1 MAHTLRPF
9 RDYSEHEVLNLF
21 TYSGAAESSAVI
33 LTRGAAVKLSAEGF
47 TTGPSNTGTYK
58 VIDFLGD
65 VGGTS
70 FPFSNSQRFGVRPKV
85 TLATSGDV
93 LGLTL
98 LDVRELDENGEKLI
112 FNPRKAA
119 EMNVVISG
127 QAVPVLTRGVV
138 LYSGTAIA
146 NATAGQVAV
155 VSGTLGELANISAS
169 AQLARTT
176 AANPEVVVGKF
187 LGNAVQGTALL
198 KIML

>member
-21 TYSGAAESSAVI
+21 AFSGAAESAAVMA
-33 LTRGAAVKLSAEGF
+33 TRGAAVRISAEGF
-47 TTGPSNTGTYK
+47 TTGPTSSSANQPT
-58 VIDFLGD
+58 DFLGN
-65 VGGTS
+65 VGAA
-70 FPFSNSQRFGVRPKV
+70 FPLSNSQRFGVRPKV

-98 LDVRELDENGEKLI
+98 MDVRELDENGEKLI

-138 LYSGTAIA
+138 LYSGSAIT
-146 NATAGQVAV
+146 NATVGQFAV
-155 VSGTLGELANISAS
+155 VSGTAGDLANTST
-169 AQLARTT
+169 LRT
-176 AANPEVVVGKF
+176 NEVAVGKF

>member
-21 TYSGAAESSAVI
+21 AYSGAAESSSVI
-33 LTRGAAVKLSAEGF
+33 VTKGAAVKLSAEGF
-47 TTGPSNTGTYK
+47 TVGPTSSSANQP
-58 VIDFLGD
+58 IDLLGP
-65 VGGTS
+65 VGAT
-70 FPFSNSQRFGVRPKV
+70 FPLSDSQRFGVRPKV

-138 LYSGTAIA
+138 LYSGSTIA
-146 NATAGQVAV
+146 NATAGQYAV
-155 VSGTLGELANISAS
+155 VSGTVGDLANTST
-169 AQLARTT
+169 LRT
-176 AANPEVVVGKF
+176 NEVAVGRF
-187 LGNAVQGTALL
+187 LGNAVSNTALL
-198 KIML
+198 KITL

>member
-21 TYSGAAESSAVI
+21 AFSGAAESAAVMA
-33 LTRGAAVKLSAEGF
+33 TRGLAVKLSAEGF
-47 TTGPSNTGTYK
+47 TTGPTSSSANQPT
-58 VIDFLGD
+58 DLLGE
-65 VGGTS
+65 VGAT
-70 FPFSNSQRFGVRPKV
+70 FPFSESPRFGVRPKV
-85 TLATSGDV
+85 TIATSGDV

-98 LDVRELDENGEKLI
+98 MDVRELDENGEKLI

-138 LYSGTAIA
+138 LYSGSAIA
-146 NATAGQVAV
+146 NATAGQFAV
-155 VSGTLGELANISAS
+155 VSGTAGDLANTST
-169 AQLARTT
+169 LRTS
-176 AANPEVVVGKF
+176 EVAVGKF
-187 LGNAVQGTALL
+187 LGNAVNGTALL

>member
-21 TYSGAAESSAVI
+21 AYSGAAENSSVI
-33 LTRGAAVKLSAEGF
+33 LTRGAFVKVSAEGF
-47 TTGPSNTGTYK
+47 TTGPTSSSANQPT
-58 VIDFLGD
+58 DFLGN
-65 VGGTS
+65 VGAA
-70 FPFSNSQRFGVRPKV
+70 FPLSNSQRFGVRPKV

-98 LDVRELDENGEKLI
+98 MDVRELDENGEKLI

-127 QAVPVLTRGVV
+127 QAVPVLTRGIV
-138 LYSGTAIA
+138 LYSGDGIA

-155 VSGTLGELANISAS
+155 VSGTAGELANISAS
-169 AQLARTT
+169 ANLARST

-187 LGNAVQGTALL
+187 LGNAVNGTALL

>member
-21 TYSGAAESSAVI
+21 AFSGAAESAAVMA
-33 LTRGAAVKLSAEGF
+33 TRGAAVKISAEGF
-47 TTGPSNTGTYK
+47 TTGPTSSSANQPT
-58 VIDFLGD
+58 DFLGN
-65 VGGTS
+65 VGAA
-70 FPFSNSQRFGVRPKV
+70 FPLSNSQRFGVRPKV
-85 TLATSGDV
+85 TLADSGNV

-98 LDVRELDENGEKLI
+98 MDVRELDENGEKLI

-138 LYSGTAIA
+138 LYSGSAIT
-146 NATAGQVAV
+146 NATVGQFAV
-155 VSGTLGELANISAS
+155 VSGTAGDLANTST
-169 AQLARTT
+169 LRT
-176 AANPEVVVGKF
+176 NEVAVGKF

>member
-21 TYSGAAESSAVI
+21 AYSGAAENSSVI

-47 TTGPSNTGTYK
+47 TVGPTSSSANQPTEL
-58 VIDFLGD
+58 LGN
-65 VGGTS
+65 VGAA
-70 FPFSNSQRFGVRPKV
+70 FPLSQSQRFGVRPKV

-138 LYSGTAIA
+138 LYSGDGIA
-146 NATAGQVAV
+146 NATAGQIAV
-155 VSGTLGELANISAS
+155 VSGTAGDLANVSAV
-169 AQLARTT
+169 RGT
-176 AANPEVVVGKF
+176 EVAVGKF
-187 LGNAVQGTALL
+187 LGNAVSNTALL

>member
-21 TYSGAAESSAVI
+21 AYSGAAESSSVI
-33 LTRGAAVKLSAEGF
+33 VTKGAAVKLSAEGF
-47 TTGPSNTGTYK
+47 TVGPTSSSANQP
-58 VIDFLGD
+58 IDLLGS
-65 VGGTS
+65 VGAT
-70 FPFSNSQRFGVRPKV
+70 FPFSDSQRFGVRPKV

-127 QAVPVLTRGVV
+127 EAVPVLTRGVV
-138 LYSGTAIA
+138 LYSGSTIA
-146 NATAGQVAV
+146 NATAGQYAV
-155 VSGTLGELANISAS
+155 VSGTVGDLANTST
-169 AQLARTT
+169 LRT
-176 AANPEVVVGKF
+176 NEVAVGRF
-187 LGNAVQGTALL
+187 LGNAVSNTALL
-198 KIML
+198 KITL

>member
-21 TYSGAAESSAVI
+21 AFSGTAESSAVMA
-33 LTRGAAVKLSAEGF
+33 TRGAAVKVSAEGF
-47 TTGPSNTGTYK
+47 TTGPTSSSANQPT
-58 VIDFLGD
+58 DFLGD
-65 VGGTS
+65 VGAA
-70 FPFSNSQRFGVRPKV
+70 FPLSNSQRFGVRPKV
-85 TLATSGDV
+85 TLADSGNV

-98 LDVRELDENGEKLI
+98 MDVRELDENGEKLI

-138 LYSGTAIA
+138 LYSGSAIT
-146 NATAGQVAV
+146 NATAGQFAV
-155 VSGTLGELANISAS
+155 VSGTAGDLANTST
-169 AQLARTT
+169 LRTS
-176 AANPEVVVGKF
+176 EVAVGKF
-187 LGNAVQGTALL
+187 LGNAVNGTALI

>member
-1 MAHTLRPF
+1 MAHNLRPF

-21 TYSGAAESSAVI
+21 AFSGAAESASVM
-33 LTRGAAVKLSAEGF
+33 LTKGGAVKLSAEGF
-47 TTGPSNTGTYK
+47 TTGPSNSGIYK
-58 VIDFLGD
+58 ATEFLGD
-65 VGGTS
+65 VGGTA

-85 TLATSGDV
+85 TIATSGDV

-138 LYSGTAIA
+138 YYSGTAIA
-146 NATAGQVAV
+146 NALAGQVAV
-155 VSGTLGELANISAS
+155 VSGAAGELANISAS

-176 AANPEVVVGKF
+176 AANPEVVVGRF
-187 LGNAVQGTALL
+187 LGNAVNGAALL

>member
-21 TYSGAAESSAVI
+21 AFSGTAESAAVMA
-33 LTRGAAVKLSAEGF
+33 TRGAAVKVSAEGF
-47 TTGPSNTGTYK
+47 TTGPTSSSANQPT
-58 VIDFLGD
+58 DFLGD
-65 VGGTS
+65 VGAA
-70 FPFSNSQRFGVRPKV
+70 FPLSNSQRFGVRPKV
-85 TLATSGDV
+85 TLADSGNV

-98 LDVRELDENGEKLI
+98 MDVRELDENGEKLI

-138 LYSGTAIA
+138 LYSGSAIT
-146 NATAGQVAV
+146 NATAGQFAV
-155 VSGTLGELANISAS
+155 VSGTAGDLANTST
-169 AQLARTT
+169 LRT
-176 AANPEVVVGKF
+176 NEVAVGKF
-187 LGNAVQGTALL
+187 LGNAVNGTALI

>member
-21 TYSGAAESSAVI
+21 AFSGAAESAAVMA
-33 LTRGAAVKLSAEGF
+33 TRGLAVKLSAEGF
-47 TTGPSNTGTYK
+47 TVGPTSSSANQPT
-58 VIDFLGD
+58 DFLGN
-65 VGGTS
+65 VGAA
-70 FPFSNSQRFGVRPKV
+70 FPLSNSQRFGVRPKV
-85 TLATSGDV
+85 TIATSGDV

-119 EMNVVISG
+119 EMNVVVSG

-138 LYSGTAIA
+138 LYSGSAIT
-146 NATAGQVAV
+146 NATAGQFAV
-155 VSGTLGELANISAS
+155 VSGTAGDLANTST
-169 AQLARTT
+169 LRT
-176 AANPEVVVGKF
+176 NEVAVGKF

>member
-21 TYSGAAESSAVI
+21 AFSGTAESAAVMA
-33 LTRGAAVKLSAEGF
+33 TRGAAVKISAEGF
-47 TTGPSNTGTYK
+47 TTGPTSSSANQPT
-58 VIDFLGD
+58 DFLGN
-65 VGGTS
+65 VGAA
-70 FPFSNSQRFGVRPKV
+70 FPLSNSQRFGVRPKV

-98 LDVRELDENGEKLI
+98 MDVRELDENGEKLI

-138 LYSGTAIA
+138 LYSGSAIT
-146 NATAGQVAV
+146 NATVGQFAV
-155 VSGTLGELANISAS
+155 VSGTAGDLANTST
-169 AQLARTT
+169 LRT
-176 AANPEVVVGKF
+176 NEVAVGKF